1 MNKIKFLPIVLFA
14 SAITLASC
22 NFLGGSSSKKKSSKK
37 SSSGENTSLTSS
49 STEGDSGSS
58 KSGST
63 GGTSKSS
70 SGGSSKSSSSSGKT
84 SSSSGKTS
92 SGSSSSGTTT
102 TTSGGGE
109 SQYTALGIMQ
119 DVGTSAWGF
128 FEEGD
133 FNDPDDDG
141 IVTSNF
147 SIGVP
152 VETLEDT
159 AECLSGA
166 FDQIILDEDF
176 PSYLQVLQGPTYIP
190 NAITTVTPNLGVSTI
205 YLVTDDYEF
214 ILYMYDYVDTEEES
228 VTIIFEAGPIS
239 AYQS

>member
-49 STEGDSGSS
+49 STKGDSGSS

-92 SGSSSSGTTT
+92 SSSGGGSSSTS
-102 TTSGGGE
+102 SGGGE
-109 SQYTALGIMQ
+109 TGYTLDSVAADINAAFSS
-119 DVGTSAWGF
+119 VV
-128 FEEGD
+128 EEGGD
-133 FNDPDDDG
+133 LLQYNSSKGYWFG
-141 IVTSNF
+141 
-147 SIGVP
+147 G
-152 VETLEDT
+152 LY
-159 AECLSGA
+159 
-166 FDQIILDEDF
+166 LDEETDTQA
-176 PSYLQVLQGPTYIP
+176 PQATLQPAVEFMAAYMPTYL
-190 NAITTVTPNLGVSTI
+190 TKVYTHFWTSDEDYWEDESGDTV
-205 YLVTDDYEF
+205 YE
-214 ILYMYDYVDTEEES
+214 E
-228 VTIIFEAGPIS
+228 
-239 AYQS
+239 AYQTPGSEVIVDILGYCYEGYLNGDVYVYVPSN